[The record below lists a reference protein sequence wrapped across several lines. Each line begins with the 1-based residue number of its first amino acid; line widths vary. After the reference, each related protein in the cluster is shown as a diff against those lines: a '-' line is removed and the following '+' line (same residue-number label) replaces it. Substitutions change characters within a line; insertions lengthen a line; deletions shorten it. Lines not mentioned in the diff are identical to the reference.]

1 MCALI
6 AANYW
11 QLPDVR
17 SDRSELFDHFIAP
30 TAATVSGESWN
41 ELHSWVYG
49 VCIRNLLCRRGTTS
63 LCSAGNHVVGDRG
76 SMFRTRMHKQSLSVV
91 IRVQPMTITIEELQ
105 FQGRVESYIIWT
117 VPALVIPSC
126 VGTMWNIRMKET
138 VTLNSDV
145 TRYWWGQAVVTT
157 CSSDDVMRQ

>member
-1 MCALI
+1 MCM
-6 AANYW
+6 
-11 QLPDVR
+11 
-17 SDRSELFDHFIAP
+17 
-30 TAATVSGESWN
+30 
-41 ELHSWVYG
+41 
-49 VCIRNLLCRRGTTS
+49 RNLLCRRGTTL

-76 SMFRTRMHKQSLSVV
+76 SMFRTRMYKQSLSVL

-105 FQGRVESYIIWT
+105 FQGRVESYIIWA

-145 TRYWWGQAVVTT
+145 TRY
-157 CSSDDVMRQ
+157 